1 MERDFCQRCGSALD
15 PKTGQCPDCSRRR
28 SRGGWIAVAVVA
40 VVICLGIYC
49 LLPGG
54 PLRPAA
60 EAALHKIE
68 AIFAP
73 KPEPALPE
81 PAAPL
86 EHTAP
91 LDAQQEALMTA
102 QDLLIDEYFS
112 PADLL
117 DRLEALG
124 YSTEAAEFAVVNCGA
139 NWSEEATYAAM
150 NYLSNYYLS
159 PTELAD
165 QLVLYGFTEEEA
177 LYGVE
182 HCGADWME
190 EAVLNAQ
197 FYLEEYPELT
207 QAEVEELLVSCGFTE
222 EQAAYG
228 AAEAYGAAGNL
239 L

>member
-117 DRLEALG
+117 DRLEGYVSCLDPDTQAVYRLRLYGERTFPEIAAALG
-124 YSTEAAEFAVVNCGA
+124 QPEAAVKTRYYRLMARLRKEFG
-139 NWSEEATYAAM
+139 
-150 NYLSNYYLS
+150 
-159 PTELAD
+159 
-165 QLVLYGFTEEEA
+165 
-177 LYGVE
+177 
-182 HCGADWME
+182 
-190 EAVLNAQ
+190 
-197 FYLEEYPELT
+197 
-207 QAEVEELLVSCGFTE
+207 
-222 EQAAYG
+222 
-228 AAEAYGAAGNL
+228 
-239 L
+239 

>member
-15 PKTGQCPDCSRRR
+15 PKTGRCPDCSQRR
-28 SRGGWIAVAVVA
+28 SSGGWIAAAVIA
-40 VVICLGIYC
+40 AVICLGLYS
-49 LLPGG
+49 LRPGG
-54 PLRPAA
+54 FLRPAA
-60 EAALHKIE
+60 EAVVQQIE
-68 AIFAP
+68 GIFAP

-86 EHTAP
+86 EQTAP
-91 LDAQQEALMTA
+91 LDAHQEALMTA
-102 QDLLIDEYFS
+102 QDLLLNEYFS
-112 PADLL
+112 PPDLL
-117 DRLEALG
+117 GRLESLG
-124 YSTEAAEFAVVNCGA
+124 YSAEAAEFAVANCGA